1 LRAFALAHGCA
12 HAAVRS
18 HPTRPQASEA
28 WERSAAAAT
37 EVETA
42 MTDCLASSRAL
53 LAVLAV
59 AAVSGGH
66 GNLDAVL
73 QEGTAALTAIG
84 RIPS

>member
-1 LRAFALAHGCA
+1 
-12 HAAVRS
+12 
-18 HPTRPQASEA
+18 
-28 WERSAAAAT
+28 
-37 EVETA
+37 